1 LNIHL
6 HVLFLDGVYVY
17 RDNRPP
23 HLQRLKVPDK
33 GELEDLVH
41 LIGQRAGRCLERLGL
56 LEHDAEHAWL
66 ELEPAE
72 DTDAPSQIMGS
83 SISYRVAVG
92 AQQGQKALMIRTIR
106 PLDRPDPGLERV
118 A

>member
-56 LEHDAEHAWL
+56 LEHDAEHASGWNSNPL
-66 ELEPAE
+66 KTPMPRHKLWA
-72 DTDAPSQIMGS
+72 APYPIGS
-83 SISYRVAVG
+83 LSAHS
-92 AQQGQKALMIRTIR
+92 KAKKR
-106 PLDRPDPGLERV
+106 
-118 A
+118 